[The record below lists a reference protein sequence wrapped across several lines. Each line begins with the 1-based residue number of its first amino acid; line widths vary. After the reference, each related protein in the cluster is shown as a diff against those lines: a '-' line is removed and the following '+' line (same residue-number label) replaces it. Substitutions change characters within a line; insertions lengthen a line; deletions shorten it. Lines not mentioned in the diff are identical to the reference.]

1 MTCKRLSRCYVC
13 KRVLPGQARN
23 RPRIRLKC
31 YFFLPFPAGPG
42 IAPSRGGCPAPRNDM
57 LKTGRCARVQ
67 GRFPAAPRYCANRR
81 QVFACHCKDALGQ
94 KRGTFHPCL
103 EVRKPTRFMDVIA
116 RSEATRQS
124 VLFAAAQNE
133 KQHFGRIRKALRICP
148 KDFQFAKFLCG
159 DADCHVAGR
168 LPRSS
173 Q

>member
-1 MTCKRLSRCYVC
+1 MLLFLTFPCGDADCHVASLLAMTCKRLSRCYVC
-13 KRVLPGQARN
+13 KRVPPGQARN

-31 YFFLPFPAGPG
+31 YFFLPFPAGTR
-42 IAPSRGGCPAPRNDM
+42 IATSRGGCPAPRNDM

-67 GRFPAAPRYCANRR
+67 GRFPAAPRQCP
-81 QVFACHCKDALGQ
+81 QIMQ
-94 KRGTFHPCL
+94 TRG
-103 EVRKPTRFMDVIA
+103 KFMDVIA

-148 KDFQFAKFLCG
+148 KDYRFVKFPCG
-159 DADCHVAGR
+159 VTDCHVAGR

>member
-1 MTCKRLSRCYVC
+1 MKAVQHL
-13 KRVLPGQARN
+13 
-23 RPRIRLKC
+23 
-31 YFFLPFPAGPG
+31 PAGYRE
-42 IAPSRGGCPAPRNDM
+42 IYAIDM
-57 LKTGRCARVQ
+57 NQDKKILI
-67 GRFPAAPRYCANRR
+67 FI
-81 QVFACHCKDALGQ
+81 
-94 KRGTFHPCL
+94 
-103 EVRKPTRFMDVIA
+103 MDVIA

-148 KDFQFAKFLCG
+148 KDYQFAKFLCG